1 MYCAVGIKVV
11 RSGVRVV
18 SYLQQGD
25 ISLYKCTLD
34 ASSLAASSA
43 FIQRVILPSIHDNLT
58 VLSIRQLRL

>member
-1 MYCAVGIKVV
+1 MYRAIGIKVV

-18 SYLQQGD
+18 SDLQQGE

-43 FIQRVILPSIHDNLT
+43 FIQRVILPSTHDNLT